1 MGADDVVVAGGQVVG
16 LHQLRGQKGV
26 TSFWVVPPP
35 LPAGT
40 SRPGTPAHRAIPSRG
55 NNPES
60 ASRRAIAAGTAAS
73 FHLQTED

>member
-1 MGADDVVVAGGQVVG
+1 MGVGADDVVVAGGQVVG

-40 SRPGTPAHRAIPSRG
+40 S
-55 NNPES
+55 
-60 ASRRAIAAGTAAS
+60 
-73 FHLQTED
+73 

>member
-40 SRPGTPAHRAIPSRG
+40 SCPSTLAHRAIPSQG

-73 FHLQTED
+73 CHLQSKD